1 MVYELMYRL
10 VLDKKYQLQEIYD
23 LIEDYCIDN
32 DIADWKHK
40 VRVLIKEK
48 IELVLLASMKLHI
61 MVIAFIQLINERKIK
76 DYEILRN

>member
-40 VRVLIKEK
+40 VIVLIKEK
-48 IELVLLASMKLHI
+48 NRTSSLGK
-61 MVIAFIQLINERKIK
+61 
-76 DYEILRN
+76 YEVTYYGDCIYSID